1 MCYVLCAMCYVL
13 CAMCYV
19 PCAMCYVHYNRY
31 LGYGPEVL
39 GQEPTNGQLMS
50 PPLGEERLTANKGY
64 RRTRELQCI
73 HP

>member
-19 PCAMCYVHYNRY
+19 LCAMCYVHYSRY
-31 LGYGPEVL
+31 LGYGHDVL

-50 PPLGEERLTANKGY
+50 PLGGERLKANTGKGY
-64 RRTRELQCI
+64 VQGGSNVF
-73 HP
+73 